1 MKAHNIWLFGIA
13 LVVLICLL
21 IGIFFNQWRA
31 DVAQIAPVDVQVP
44 ATPAP
49 EVAKAEPVSKPLK
62 TTSVKAYPA
71 SVKNALKLPQNAL
84 DNPALD
90 VIASTQVQA
99 DKRPQTITT
108 LLNTETGEVETYARR
123 DPLPWIAAQPSGQA
137 GLFYL
142 QRQHGQVL
150 QLSAQ
155 QSLVQIKGVHV
166 GVKGSIEQP
175 LTGPGETAWAAGVG
189 VWVEW

>member
-1 MKAHNIWLFGIA
+1 MMKRSVW
-13 LVVLICLL
+13 VLL
-21 IGIFFNQWRA
+21 IVLLLVNVGLAGYLWMQTNSNNQA
-31 DVAQIAPVDVQVP
+31 APVNVQVP
-44 ATPAP
+44 ATPAK
-49 EVAKAEPVSKPLK
+49 EVAKAKTVSKPLK
-62 TTSVKAYPA
+62 TTTVEVYPA
-71 SVKNALKLPQNAL
+71 SVKGALKLPDTAL

-90 VIASTQVQA
+90 IVASTQVKA

-108 LLNTETGEVETYARR
+108 LLNTETGEFKTYARR

-155 QSLVQIKGVHV
+155 QSLVQVKGLHLGIKGSV
-166 GVKGSIEQP
+166 EQP
-175 LTGPGETAWAAGVG
+175 VSGPGETAWAAGVG
-189 VWVEW
+189 VWMEW

>member
-1 MKAHNIWLFGIA
+1 MTGRAIWLVLISA
-13 LVVLICLL
+13 LVLICLL
-21 IGIFFNQWRA
+21 IGIFFNTWRQE
-31 DVAQIAPVDVQVP
+31 VAQIAPVNVQVP

-49 EVAKAEPVSKPLK
+49 EVAKTEQVRKPLK
-62 TTSVKAYPA
+62 ATSVKAYPA
-71 SVKNALKLPQNAL
+71 SVKNALKLPQTAL
-84 DNPALD
+84 DNPVLE
-90 VIASTQVQA
+90 VIASTQVPA
-99 DKRPQTITT
+99 DKRKQTITS

-175 LTGPGETAWAAGVG
+175 VTGPGETAWAAGVG